1 MPTIDFTN
9 EEVSVLT
16 RFMTS
21 FSTKNLD
28 MKTFENDQYTG
39 RFVDELRE
47 KIKYSCTYKPHDVA
61 IVIEEKEV

>member
-1 MPTIDFTN
+1 MQEKRYRIQR
-9 EEVSVLT
+9 VLT
-16 RFMTS
+16 KLPTVV
-21 FSTKNLD
+21 TI
-28 MKTFENDQYTG
+28 TFENDQYTG